1 MVRYMRLAFLS
12 STSLLLLSLN
22 SFAQVLPDG
31 PGKAETERLCKG
43 CHELARSVSLR
54 QDRGGWETTMKKM
67 VAMGIKGSEQEFTL
81 VLEYLVKNYPAEDV
95 PPLNVNKASAIE
107 LESRLSLRRS
117 QASAIIKYRS
127 ENGNFKSIDDLKK
140 VPGIDPDKIEA
151 KKDRVV
157 F

>member
-1 MVRYMRLAFLS
+1 M
-12 STSLLLLSLN
+12 LLLSLN

>member
-1 MVRYMRLAFLS
+1 MERYMRLAFLL
-12 STSLLLLSLN
+12 STSLFVFTLSG
-22 SFAQVLPDG
+22 SAQVLPEG

-95 PPLNVNKASAIE
+95 PPLNVNKATAIE

-117 QASAIIKYRS
+117 QATAMIKYRN

-140 VPGIDPDKIEA
+140 VPGIEPEKIEA
-151 KKDRVV
+151 KKDHVV

>member
-12 STSLLLLSLN
+12 STSLLLTSLS

-54 QDRGGWETTMKKM
+54 QDRDGWETTMKKM
-67 VAMGIKGSEQEFTL
+67 IAMGIKGSEQEFSL

-95 PPLNVNKASAIE
+95 PPLNINKATAIE

-117 QASAIIKYRS
+117 QASAIIKYRN
-127 ENGNFKSIDDLKK
+127 ENGSFKTIDDLKK

-151 KKDRVV
+151 KKDRVI